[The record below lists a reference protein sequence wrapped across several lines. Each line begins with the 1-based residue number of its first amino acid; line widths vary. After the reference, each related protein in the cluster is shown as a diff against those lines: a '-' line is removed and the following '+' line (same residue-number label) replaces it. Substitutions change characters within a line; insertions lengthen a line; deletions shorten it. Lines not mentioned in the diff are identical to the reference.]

1 VRQISGLFFYY
12 IAAEDPNL
20 FLPMRK
26 RQKLSDSKPQATWIT
41 VGTIGLFFF
50 IFGFVTWLNGILIPY
65 LKISCELNHFES
77 YLVAFAFY
85 VAYVIMAIPSSWVL
99 KRTGLKKGMMY
110 GLFIMAA
117 GALFFIPAA
126 FTRTYFLFLSG
137 LFIMGTGLA
146 IMQTAANPYI
156 TILGPIESAAQRISI
171 MGICNKSAG
180 VIATFL
186 FGVMALSDGDAL
198 LAHLRTLDD
207 LQRAIA
213 LDELASRVIIPYLGM
228 AAILVVIGIL
238 IKLSGLPEI
247 DPNVQNSAE
256 DDVYYASR
264 TSIFQ
269 FPFLLLG
276 VIAIF
281 CDVGLEIV
289 AGDTIISYG
298 LSQGIPIS
306 IAKHFTSMTMMASIL
321 GYTLGVIAIP
331 RFISQSTAL
340 RICAVLG
347 IILTIA
353 AIASPRLISVVFV
366 ALLGMANSL
375 IWPSVW
381 PLAIEGLGRF
391 TRIGSSLLI
400 MGNLGG
406 ALVPLLYG
414 RLADVINP
422 QQAYLIVIPCY
433 LFILYYAMAG
443 HKIGKRVKVVPEPV

>member
-1 VRQISGLFFYY
+1 MRNRNISS
-12 IAAEDPNL
+12 N
-20 FLPMRK
+20 K
-26 RQKLSDSKPQATWIT
+26 TPQANWIT

-77 YLVAFAFY
+77 YLVAFSFY
-85 VAYVIMAIPSSWVL
+85 IAYVIMAIPSSWVL
-99 KRTGLKKGMMY
+99 KRTGLKTGMMI

-117 GALFFIPAA
+117 GALLFIPAA
-126 FTRTYFLFLSG
+126 LTRTYFLFLSG

-146 IMQTAANPYI
+146 LMQTAANPYI
-156 TILGPIESAAQRISI
+156 TMLGPLESAAQRISI

-180 VIATFL
+180 MIATFL

-198 LAHLRTLDD
+198 LAHLKTLDAV
-207 LQRAIA
+207 QRAVA
-213 LDELASRVIIPYLGM
+213 LNELAGRVILPYIGM
-228 AAILVVIGIL
+228 ALILATIGIL
-238 IKLSGLPEI
+238 VKISGLPEI
-247 DPNVQNSAE
+247 DPNTQNTVE
-256 DDVYYASR
+256 DESYYGSK

-281 CDVGLEIV
+281 CDVGLEII

-306 IAKHFTSMTMMASIL
+306 IARHFTSMTMLASII
-321 GYTLGVIAIP
+321 GYTIGVIAIP
-331 RFISQSTAL
+331 RFISQSKAL
-340 RICAVLG
+340 RICAGLG
-347 IILTIA
+347 IVLTLA
-353 AIASPRLISVVFV
+353 AIASPRLISVVFI

-406 ALVPLLYG
+406 ALLPLLYG
-414 RLADVINP
+414 RLADIVNP

-433 LFILYYAMAG
+433 FFILYYAIAG
-443 HKIGKRVKVVPEPV
+443 HKVGKRVKVVTELG

>member
-1 VRQISGLFFYY
+1 MAIPPKSGKKS
-12 IAAEDPNL
+12 A
-20 FLPMRK
+20 
-26 RQKLSDSKPQATWIT
+26 QANWMT

-65 LKISCELNHFES
+65 LKISCELTHFES
-77 YLVAFAFY
+77 YLVAFSFY
-85 VAYVIMAIPSSWVL
+85 VAYVIMAIPSSWIL
-99 KRTGLKKGMMY
+99 KRTGLKMGMML
-110 GLFIMAA
+110 GLFVMAG

-126 FTRTYFLFLSG
+126 MTRTYGLFLTG

-146 IMQTAANPYI
+146 ILQTAANPYI

-186 FGVMALSDGDAL
+186 FGVMALKDGDAL
-198 LAHLRTLDD
+198 LASLRNMDTIQRAATLDT
-207 LQRAIA
+207 
-213 LDELASRVIIPYLGM
+213 LASRVVVPYIGM
-228 AAILVVIGIL
+228 AVILVIIGVLVKI
-238 IKLSGLPEI
+238 SRLPEI
-247 DPNVQNSAE
+247 DPNVDNEGSDKA
-256 DDVYYASR
+256 YYGNR

-269 FPFLLLG
+269 YPFLLLG

-306 IAKHFTSMTMMASIL
+306 IARHFTSLTMFAMIL
-321 GYTLGVIAIP
+321 GYTTGVIVIP
-331 RFISQSTAL
+331 KYISQSMAL
-340 RICAVLG
+340 RICAILG
-347 IILTIA
+347 IIFTVLAISTPRA
-353 AIASPRLISVVFV
+353 ASVVFI
-366 ALLGMANSL
+366 AMLGMANSL

-414 RLADVINP
+414 RLADIFNP
-422 QQAYLIVIPCY
+422 QQAYLIVLPCY
-433 LFILYYAMAG
+433 FFILYYAISG
-443 HKIGKRVKVVPEPV
+443 HKAGKRVKQAAQTGR

>member
-1 VRQISGLFFYY
+1 MAIKHDPAGR
-12 IAAEDPNL
+12 AA
-20 FLPMRK
+20 
-26 RQKLSDSKPQATWIT
+26 QANWIT

-65 LKISCELNHFES
+65 LKISCELSHFES
-77 YLVAFAFY
+77 YLVAFSFY
-85 VAYVIMAIPSSWVL
+85 VAYVIMAIPSSWLL
-99 KRTGLKKGMMY
+99 KRTGLKTGMML
-110 GLFIMAA
+110 GLFVMAA

-126 FTRTYFLFLSG
+126 MTRTYGMFLTG
-137 LFIMGTGLA
+137 LFVMGTGLA
-146 IMQTAANPYI
+146 ILQTAANPYI

-180 VIATFL
+180 IIATFL
-186 FGVMALSDGDAL
+186 FGVMALKDGDAL
-198 LAHLRTLDD
+198 MASLERMDAA
-207 LQRAIA
+207 QRAIA
-213 LDELASRVIIPYLGM
+213 LDNLAARVILPYLGM
-228 AAILVVIGIL
+228 AAILVAIGVFVKI
-238 IKLSGLPEI
+238 SRLPEL
-247 DPNVQNSAE
+247 DP
-256 DDVYYASR
+256 DVENAGEERGNYSDR
-264 TSIFQ
+264 KSIFQ

-276 VIAIF
+276 VVAIF

-306 IAKHFTSMTMMASIL
+306 IAKYFTSFTMIAMIV

-331 RFISQSTAL
+331 RWISQSMAL
-340 RICAVLG
+340 RICAILG
-347 IILTIA
+347 LAFISLA
-353 AIASPRLISVVFV
+353 LVSPRMISVVFI

-381 PLAIEGLGRF
+381 PLAIDGLGRF

-414 RLADVINP
+414 RLADVVNP
-422 QQAYLIVIPCY
+422 QIAYVVVIPCY
-433 LFILYYAMAG
+433 LFILYYALAG
-443 HKIGKRVKVVPEPV
+443 HKVGKKLRGAELSF

>member
-1 VRQISGLFFYY
+1 MM
-12 IAAEDPNL
+12 AAAGNSV
-20 FLPMRK
+20 K
-26 RQKLSDSKPQATWIT
+26 KSAQANWIT

-65 LKISCELNHFES
+65 LKISCELTHFES
-77 YLVAFAFY
+77 YLVAFSFY

-99 KRTGLKKGMMY
+99 KRTGLKMGMMI
-110 GLFIMAA
+110 GLIVMAG
-117 GALFFIPAA
+117 GALLFVPAA
-126 FTRTYFLFLSG
+126 MTRTYGLFLSG

-146 IMQTAANPYI
+146 ILQTAANPYI
-156 TILGPIESAAQRISI
+156 TMLGPIESAAQRISI

-180 VIATFL
+180 IIATFL

-198 LAHLRTLDD
+198 LASLKSMDAA
-207 LQRAIA
+207 QKAVA
-213 LDELASRVIIPYLGM
+213 LDNLASRVIVPYIGM
-228 AAILVVIGIL
+228 AVILVVIGVLVKI
-238 IKLSGLPEI
+238 SRLPEI
-247 DPNVQNSAE
+247 DPDVENTGE
-256 DDVYYASR
+256 DKEFYGHK

-306 IAKHFTSMTMMASIL
+306 IAKYFTSLTMVAMIL
-321 GYTLGVIAIP
+321 GYTTGVIVIP
-331 RFISQSTAL
+331 RYISQSKAL
-340 RICAVLG
+340 RICAILG
-347 IILTIA
+347 IILTVLAITTPSA
-353 AIASPRLISVVFV
+353 ASVVFI

-381 PLAIEGLGRF
+381 PLAIDGLGRF

-414 RLADVINP
+414 RLADVFNP
-422 QQAYLIVIPCY
+422 QLAYIVVLPCY
-433 LFILYYAMAG
+433 FFILYYAISG
-443 HKIGKRVKVVPEPV
+443 HNAGKRIKQV

>member
-1 VRQISGLFFYY
+1 MPYHLMMTVKINSS
-12 IAAEDPNL
+12 
-20 FLPMRK
+20 K
-26 RQKLSDSKPQATWIT
+26 RQVQSNWMTI
-41 VGTIGLFFF
+41 GTIGLLFF
-50 IFGFVTWLNGILIPY
+50 IFGFITWLNGILIPY

-85 VAYVIMAIPSSWVL
+85 VAYVIMAIPSSWLL
-99 KRTGLKKGMMY
+99 KRTGLKMGMML
-110 GLFIMAA
+110 GLLIMAG

-126 FTRTYFLFLSG
+126 MTRTYSLFLSG

-146 IMQTAANPYI
+146 ILQTAANPYI
-156 TILGPIESAAQRISI
+156 TMLGPIESAAQRISI
-171 MGICNKSAG
+171 MGIANKSAG

-186 FGVMALSDGDAL
+186 FGVMALKDGDAL
-198 LAHLRTLDD
+198 LASLETMDVA
-207 LQRAIA
+207 QRAAA
-213 LDELASRVIIPYLGM
+213 LNDLASRVIIPYIGM
-228 AAILVVIGIL
+228 AIILATIGIL
-238 IKLSGLPEI
+238 LKISKLPEI
-247 DPNVQNSAE
+247 DPNRENTGE
-256 DDVYYASR
+256 DEKFYSSR

-269 FPFLLLG
+269 FPYLLLG
-276 VIAIF
+276 VVAIF

-306 IAKHFTSMTMMASIL
+306 IAKYFTSLVMIASII
-321 GYTLGVIAIP
+321 GYTIGVIVIP
-331 RFISQSTAL
+331 RYISQSKAL
-340 RICAVLG
+340 RICAILG
-347 IILTIA
+347 IVLTGMA
-353 AIASPRLISVVFV
+353 VGSPKLISVVFI

-414 RLADVINP
+414 RLADIFTP
-422 QQAYLIVIPCY
+422 QLAYLVVIPCY
-433 LFILYYAMAG
+433 FFILYYAVAG
-443 HKIGKRVKVVPEPV
+443 HKLGKRINQ

>member
-1 VRQISGLFFYY
+1 MTDKNTS
-12 IAAEDPNL
+12 A
-20 FLPMRK
+20 K
-26 RQKLSDSKPQATWIT
+26 KPVQANWMT

-77 YLVAFAFY
+77 YLVAFSFY
-85 VAYVIMAIPSSWVL
+85 VAYVIMAIPSSWLL
-99 KRTGLKKGMMY
+99 KRTGLKTGMML
-110 GLFIMAA
+110 GLFVMAG
-117 GALFFIPAA
+117 GALFFLPAA
-126 FTRTYFLFLSG
+126 MTRTYSLFLSG

-146 IMQTAANPYI
+146 ILQTAANPYI
-156 TILGPIESAAQRISI
+156 TMLGPIESAAQRISI

-186 FGVMALSDGDAL
+186 FGVMALKDGDAL
-198 LAHLRTLDD
+198 LASLKTMDIA
-207 LQRAIA
+207 QRATA
-213 LDELASRVIIPYLGM
+213 LNDLASRVIIPYLAM
-228 AAILVVIGIL
+228 AAILVLIGVLVKI
-238 IKLSGLPEI
+238 SGLPEI
-247 DPNVQNSAE
+247 DPNVENVGE
-256 DDVYYASR
+256 DEKFYGSK

-276 VIAIF
+276 VLAIF

-306 IAKHFTSMTMMASIL
+306 IARHFTSLTMIAMII
-321 GYTLGVIAIP
+321 GYTIGVIVIP
-331 RFISQSTAL
+331 RYISQSKAL
-340 RICAVLG
+340 RICAILG
-347 IILTIA
+347 ILLTGLAVI
-353 AIASPRLISVVFV
+353 SPKYISVVFI

-406 ALVPLLYG
+406 ALLPLLYG
-414 RLADVINP
+414 RLADIVNP
-422 QQAYLIVIPCY
+422 NMAYLVVIPCY
-433 LFILYYAMAG
+433 FFILYYAVAG
-443 HKIGKRVKVVPEPV
+443 HKVGKRVKQVPEVA

>member
-1 VRQISGLFFYY
+1 MTAEKISV
-12 IAAEDPNL
+12 ENPV
-20 FLPMRK
+20 
-26 RQKLSDSKPQATWIT
+26 QAKWMT

-85 VAYVIMAIPSSWVL
+85 VAYVIMAIPASWIL
-99 KRTGLKKGMMY
+99 KRTGLKAGMMY
-110 GLFIMAA
+110 GLFVMSA
-117 GALFFIPAA
+117 GALFFVPAA
-126 FTRTYFLFLSG
+126 MTRTYGMFLTG
-137 LFIMGTGLA
+137 LFVMGTGLA
-146 IMQTAANPYI
+146 ILQTAANPYI
-156 TILGPIESAAQRISI
+156 TLLGPIESAAQRISI

-180 VIATFL
+180 IIATFL

-198 LAHLRTLDD
+198 LASLKNMDE
-207 LQRAIA
+207 LQKAVA
-213 LDELASRVIIPYLGM
+213 LNELASRVIIPYIAM
-228 AAILVVIGIL
+228 AAILVFIGL
-238 IKLSGLPEI
+238 FVNFSGLPEI
-247 DPNVQNSAE
+247 DPNDENSEE
-256 DDVYYASR
+256 DDSVHSSR

-269 FPFLLLG
+269 YPYLLLG

-298 LSQGIPIS
+298 ISQGIPVA
-306 IAKHFTSMTMMASIL
+306 IAKHFTSMTMVAMII
-321 GYTLGVIAIP
+321 GYTTGVIVIP
-331 RFISQSTAL
+331 RYLSQSTAL
-340 RICAVLG
+340 RICAIAG
-347 IILTIA
+347 ILLTILALSVPRA
-353 AIASPRLISVVFV
+353 ASVVFI

-381 PLAIEGLGRF
+381 PLAIEGLGKF
-391 TRIGSSLLI
+391 TRLGSSLLI

-422 QQAYLIVIPCY
+422 QMAYMIVIPCY
-433 LFILYYAMAG
+433 LFILYYAVAG
-443 HKIGKRVKVVPEPV
+443 HKVGRRIKSIS

>member
-1 VRQISGLFFYY
+1 MPITGDLT
-12 IAAEDPNL
+12 
-20 FLPMRK
+20 K
-26 RQKLSDSKPQATWIT
+26 RPVQARWMT

-77 YLVAFAFY
+77 YLVAFSFY
-85 VAYVIMAIPSSWVL
+85 VAYVIMAIPASWVL
-99 KRTGLKKGMMY
+99 KWTGLKTGMML
-110 GLFIMAA
+110 GLFIMSV
-117 GALFFIPAA
+117 GAILFVPAA
-126 FTRTYFLFLSG
+126 MTRTYGIFLTG

-146 IMQTAANPYI
+146 ILQTAANPYI
-156 TILGPIESAAQRISI
+156 TMLGPIESAAQRISI

-180 VIATFL
+180 IIATFL
-186 FGVMALSDGDAL
+186 FGMMALKDGDAFIQSL
-198 LAHLRTLDD
+198 NGMDAV
-207 LQRAIA
+207 QRAAA
-213 LDELASRVIIPYLGM
+213 LDGLASRVVIPYIGM
-228 AAILVVIGIL
+228 AVILVAVGVFV
-238 IKLSGLPEI
+238 KLSGLPEL
-247 DPNVQNSAE
+247 DPDKENAGGDE
-256 DDVYYASR
+256 GYYSNR

-306 IAKHFTSMTMMASIL
+306 IAKYFTSFTMVAMII
-321 GYTLGVIAIP
+321 GYITGVILIP
-331 RFISQSTAL
+331 RYISQSTAL
-340 RICAVLG
+340 KICAILG
-347 IILTIA
+347 IIFITA
-353 AIASPRLISVVFV
+353 ALASPKLISVVFI
-366 ALLGMANSL
+366 ALLGLANSL

-381 PLAIEGLGRF
+381 PLAIDGLGRF

-414 RLADVINP
+414 RLADVLNP
-422 QQAYLIVIPCY
+422 QQAYMVVIPCY
-433 LFILYYAMAG
+433 LFILYYALSG
-443 HKIGKRVKVVPEPV
+443 HKIGKKVAI